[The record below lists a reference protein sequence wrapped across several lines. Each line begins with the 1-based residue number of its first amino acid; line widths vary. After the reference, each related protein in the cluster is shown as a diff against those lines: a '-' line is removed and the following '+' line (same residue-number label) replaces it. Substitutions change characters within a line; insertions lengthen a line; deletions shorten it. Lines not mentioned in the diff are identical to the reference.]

1 MTTTPRRL
9 NRSLAAICTNRC
21 LGRTAATPRH
31 GRWSRAA
38 EDRADT
44 MCRRGGRPRYQRSQS
59 APMESRV
66 MAKTMVEVLVDD
78 LDGSEAMESV
88 RIGWNGQWREL
99 ESLREEPGGA
109 VEVVRRS
116 AVARQDDATGLRPAG
131 GSQAPADSDEV
142 IDSLGV
148 RRMCE
153 SQHDPGPEPVNVC
166 RPLDGGSAKP
176 ADLGLGFVGSGP
188 FPADIPLERYRA
200 PAEHRTPGRTGGSR
214 VPRSGRNPKA
224 CVHSAYVRLP
234 RTYRLRDRV
243 LDDTL
248 GRAVMR
254 PAASGDRSCRAWGT
268 GQIRASGEELAGVPA
283 GLELTART
291 AVSAPVGILYPPD
304 DWVAKALD

>member
-1 MTTTPRRL
+1 
-9 NRSLAAICTNRC
+9 
-21 LGRTAATPRH
+21 
-31 GRWSRAA
+31 
-38 EDRADT
+38 
-44 MCRRGGRPRYQRSQS
+44 
-59 APMESRV
+59 MERRV

-78 LDGSEAMESV
+78 LDGSEAVESV

-99 ESLREEPGGA
+99 ELSEKNLAALSKSFVGQP
-109 VEVVRRS
+109 S
-116 AVARQDDATGLRPAG
+116 PARTSATGLRPAG

-188 FPADIPLERYRA
+188 FPADIPLRRYRA
-200 PAEHRTPGRTGGSR
+200 PAEHRTPGQTGGSR

-254 PAASGDRSCRAWGT
+254 PAASGDRSCRAWGAGPVRRVRRGT
-268 GQIRASGEELAGVPA
+268 RWRAGRSRLH
-283 GLELTART
+283 ART